1 MTTKRKNDNDND
13 FSFSESARDIW
24 LAGLGAFARTQDQ
37 GGKIYEGL
45 IKDGEKFQKQTRKGL
60 NDKVVE
66 LRGQVD
72 SGVKSLQEN
81 ASGRIV
87 KLENLFDD
95 RVARVLGRLG
105 IPTADDIQLLTR
117 RVEQLSKEVKAL
129 GKGQITDSKKAA

>member
-72 SGVKSLQEN
+72 SGAKSLQEN

-129 GKGQITDSKKAA
+129 GKGQITDPKKAA